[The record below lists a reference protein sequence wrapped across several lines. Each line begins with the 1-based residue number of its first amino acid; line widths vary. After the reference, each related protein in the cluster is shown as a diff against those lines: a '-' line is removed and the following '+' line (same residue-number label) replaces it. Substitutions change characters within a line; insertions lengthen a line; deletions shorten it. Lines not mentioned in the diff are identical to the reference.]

1 MGSGSE
7 RSELL
12 REMIQ
17 NAERLAESCLD
28 LEDLRMM
35 ARTLEDLRIAS
46 EAFARYGSRRKCTIF
61 GSARTQPGSEDFAL
75 ARSLAAAIAA
85 HDAMVITGGG
95 SGIMAAAQLGA
106 GAESSFGLRIELPF
120 ESGPNPILAGDP
132 KLIDYRYFF
141 ARKIGLI
148 KETDAFVAF
157 PGGYGTLDETLEVLT
172 LMQTGKA
179 PVVPLVL
186 VEAPGGTYWQT
197 FLRFLERDLLR
208 KGHIAAED
216 LNLLSF
222 ATSVDQVIELIQTY
236 YRNFLGY
243 SREGSLM
250 RIRLRRPLTGEALES
265 LQRRYGLLLGGHGLE
280 QTPSEEAPGTCITTL
295 GLRIADRR
303 MGTLRRFIDELNRND
318 HLVRLT
324 APNASEEGAAGAIS

>member
-1 MGSGSE
+1 MGSRWE

-12 REMIQ
+12 QEMIR

-46 EAFARYGSRRKCTIF
+46 EAFSRYGTKRKCTIF
-61 GSARTQPGSEDFAL
+61 GSARTHPGSRDYDL
-75 ARSLAAAIAA
+75 AQSLAAAIAA

-95 SGIMAAAQLGA
+95 SGIMAAAQMGA
-106 GAESSFGLRIELPF
+106 GAQSSFGLRIELPF
-120 ESGPNPILAGDP
+120 ESGPNPVLNGDP

-157 PGGYGTLDETLEVLT
+157 PGGFGTLDETLEVLT

-179 PVVPLVL
+179 PLVPLVL

-197 FLRFLERDLLR
+197 FLHFLERDLLQQ
-208 KGHIAAED
+208 GHTAAED
-216 LNLLSF
+216 LNLLSI
-222 ATSVDQVIELIQTY
+222 ANSVDQVLELIQSY

-243 SREGSLM
+243 SREGTLM
-250 RIRLRRPLTGEALES
+250 RIRLRRALTPWARQS
-265 LQRRYGLLLGGHGLE
+265 LQRRYGQLLGVHGIE
-280 QTPSEEAPGTCITTL
+280 QASSEEAPGACITTL
-295 GLRIADRR
+295 GLRIVDRR
-303 MGTLRRFIDELNRND
+303 MGSLRRFIDELNHDD
-318 HLVRLT
+318 HLVGHNVPVT
-324 APNASEEGAAGAIS
+324 SEEAAAGAIG